1 MALARGH
8 IAPRRISRDSKRME
22 VRYAYCFHIFV
33 APRIGEIAC
42 DLMGWDDGARL
53 GQDDLLWKPPGGSE
67 VAYHQDGDYI
77 SNQFEPRENNSVT
90 VWLALDDCD
99 EETGVVEYVEGSHL
113 WPDDGGDGSATSA
126 DFHGSSDYQAALK
139 RAAARAGID
148 ESAIPT
154 PTRVPVKAGDA
165 IFHHQAVW
173 HGSARNASTHR
184 PRRALGVHLVRKDV
198 EWRRDR
204 HPDYIYGR

>member
-1 MALARGH
+1 MA
-8 IAPRRISRDSKRME
+8 
-22 VRYAYCFHIFV
+22 
-33 APRIGEIAC
+33 
-42 DLMGWDDGARL
+42 GA
-53 GQDDLLWKPPGGSE
+53 
-67 VAYHQDGDYI
+67 
-77 SNQFEPRENNSVT
+77 
-90 VWLALDDCD
+90 DDCD

-204 HPDYIYGR
+204 HPDYIYGRYRREGEIVPSDAHFPVVFSSITALAYSLHPSTEAGMCSRVL